1 LKRIVRRRRA
11 LVSDR
16 IQRRI
21 ERLLDEADEA
31 VTRMDWQ
38 VVRDRATTVLAL
50 DPDNSDA
57 QARTTTGKRAQ
68 LLQEYVGY
76 INQLKRGRAGALRA
90 SEGESLATVRRRLG
104 DAARLAGKDLV
115 MKRKGDEV
123 VFWEASRRPGRPRKR

>member
-1 LKRIVRRRRA
+1 M
-11 LVSDR
+11 SDR

-57 QARTTTGKRAQ
+57 QTFLA
-68 LLQEYVGY
+68 
-76 INQLKRGRAGALRA
+76 ALRA
-90 SEGESLATVRRRLG
+90 AARVDSSPHLLRLG
-104 DAARLAGKDLV
+104 PLRGTTV
-115 MKRKGDEV
+115 
-123 VFWEASRRPGRPRKR
+123 PG